1 MNCFKSIKKETSFET
16 VVNRSKFICY
26 VCPVLHEA
34 DAINYINKIR
44 DINKTATHNVYAYKL
59 IEYNKKRYSDDG
71 EPHKTAGLPVL
82 DVIEKNDLTNI
93 VTVVTR
99 YFGGTLLGT
108 GGLVRAYS
116 NALIET
122 LNRASIV
129 TFKHCNVFELL
140 CDYNLY
146 GKISTIIS
154 DNFGIIDK
162 TDFFEKV
169 KINFY
174 IEIFRTEK
182 LKKDLL
188 EISSGN
194 INLELVRSEFLPF

>member
-1 MNCFKSIKKETSFET
+1 MDEFKSLKEETSFET

-26 VCPVLHEA
+26 MQPVQHEV

-44 DINKTATHNVYAYKL
+44 EIHKTATHNVYAYKL
-59 IEYNKKRYSDDG
+59 IELNKKRYSDDG

-82 DVIEKNDLTNI
+82 ETIEKNDLTNI
-93 VTVVTR
+93 VAVVTR

-116 NALIET
+116 NAVIET
-122 LNRASIV
+122 LKRTTIV
-129 TFKHCNVFELL
+129 TFKNCDAFELF
-140 CDYNLY
+140 CDYTLY
-146 GKISTIIS
+146 GKVANAIQEGSGTI
-154 DNFGIIDK
+154 DQ

-169 KINFY
+169 KIQFHVPPHSWNY
-174 IEIFRTEK
+174 

-188 EISSGN
+188 NITSGDV
-194 INLELVRSEFLPF
+194 ILKFIKSDFFPI